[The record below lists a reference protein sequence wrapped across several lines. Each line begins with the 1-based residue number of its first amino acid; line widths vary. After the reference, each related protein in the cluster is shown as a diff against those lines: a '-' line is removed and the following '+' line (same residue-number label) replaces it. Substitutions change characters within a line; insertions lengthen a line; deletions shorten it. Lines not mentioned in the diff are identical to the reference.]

1 VDDSDCVGAGCN
13 FNKQTGH
20 WACGGDCGPAPP

>member
-13 FNKQTGH
+13 FNMQTGH